1 MAVYLGI
8 DWSTKSHALAFI
20 NQEGG
25 TIAEESIRHS
35 AKGFARLDELRAELD
50 VPAADCLV
58 GIESSHTLMMDWLW
72 THGYDQ
78 VYVIPPRVTA
88 SRQASYGQSR
98 ARTDRSDAYLI
109 ANLLR
114 TDLHLLH
121 PWRPHS
127 ATIQTL
133 RSQVSLRMQ
142 LVAERVR
149 EQNRL
154 AELLSRY
161 YPAFLQAFSLD
172 TNIGLAFLLRYPTP
186 QAADELTWS
195 EFEEFARTQ
204 GYAPRHRAT
213 TFAALQRLQP
223 AALAEVVAISQQRA
237 VILAQRMQETRRL
250 IKETEKSLRSLY
262 RSHPD
267 YYIYD
272 SLPGTG
278 NVLGPAL
285 LSKLGDDRERFP
297 TPATLQAFAGTAPV
311 TEESGKWRKVRF
323 RQACDKEFRTIVQS
337 WAKASLRKSPWA
349 SAYFAQAQERGH
361 SISRTYRGLANRWL
375 AILWK
380 LWQSGQPYDQEL
392 HLQRVKARSRP
403 RC

>member
-8 DWSTKSHALAFI
+8 DWSTKSHALTFI

-35 AKGFARLDELRAELD
+35 AKGFARLDELRSSLD
-50 VPAADCLV
+50 VSAADCVV

-72 THGYDQ
+72 SHGYDQ

-88 SRQASYGQSR
+88 SRQASYGQSG
-98 ARTDRSDAYLI
+98 ARTDSHDAYLI

-121 PWRPHS
+121 PWRPHC
-127 ATIQTL
+127 AAIQSL
-133 RSQVSLRMQ
+133 RTQVSLRIQ

-154 AELLSRY
+154 TELLSRY

-172 TNIGLAFLLRYPTP
+172 TDIGLAFLQRYPTP
-186 QAADELTWS
+186 QAADELTWG
-195 EFEEFARTQ
+195 EFKEFARIQ
-204 GYAPRHRAT
+204 GYASQHQAAA
-213 TFAALQRLQP
+213 FAALQRVQP
-223 AALAEVVAISQQRA
+223 VALAEVVAACQQKARL
-237 VILAQRMQETRRL
+237 LAQRMEQTRRF
-250 IKETEKSLRSLY
+250 IKETEKSIESLY
-262 RSHPD
+262 RAHPD
-267 YYIYD
+267 AYIYA
-272 SLPGTG
+272 SLPGAG
-278 NVLGPAL
+278 EVLAPGL

-297 TPATLQAFAGTAPV
+297 SAATLQAFAGTAPV
-311 TEESGKWRKVRF
+311 TEESGKWRKVHF
-323 RQACDKEFRTIVQS
+323 RQACDKEFRTIVQN

-349 SAYFAQAQERGH
+349 QGYFAQAKERGH
-361 SISRTYRGLANRWL
+361 SSARAYRGLANRWL
-375 AILWK
+375 AILWT
-380 LWQSGQPYDQEL
+380 LWQSGQPYDEEF
-392 HLQRVKARSRP
+392 HLQRVKARKMP

>member
-25 TIAEESIRHS
+25 TIAEETIRHS
-35 AKGFARLDELRAELD
+35 AQGFARLDELRSSLD
-50 VPAADCLV
+50 VSAADCRV

-72 THGYDQ
+72 ANGYEQ
-78 VYVIPPRVTA
+78 VYVVPPRMTA
-88 SRQASYGQSR
+88 SRQASYGQSG
-98 ARTDRSDAYLI
+98 ARTDSRDAYLI

-127 ATIQTL
+127 VAIQAL
-133 RSQVSLRMQ
+133 RTQVSLRIQ

-154 AELLSRY
+154 TELLSRY

-172 TNIGLAFLLRYPTP
+172 TDVGLAFLQRYPTP

-195 EFEEFARTQ
+195 EFEEFACTQ
-204 GYAPRHRAT
+204 GYASQHRT
-213 TFAALQRLQP
+213 KTFAALQRTQP
-223 AALAEVVAISQQRA
+223 LALAEVVAVSQQKA
-237 VILAQRMQETRRL
+237 LLLAQRMQQTRRF
-250 IKETEKSLRSLY
+250 IKETEKSIQALY
-262 RSHPD
+262 LEHPD
-267 YYIYD
+267 FYIYD
-272 SLPGTG
+272 SLPGAG
-278 NVLGPAL
+278 EALAPAL

-297 TPATLQAFAGTAPV
+297 SPATLQAFAGTAPV

-323 RQACDKEFRTIVQS
+323 RQACDKEFRTIVQN
-337 WAKASLRKSPWA
+337 WAKASLQKSPWA
-349 SAYFAQAQERGH
+349 QGYFAQAKERGH
-361 SISRTYRGLANRWL
+361 SSARAYRALANRWL
-375 AILWK
+375 AILWT
-380 LWQSGQPYDQEL
+380 LWQSGQPYDEEF
-392 HLQRVKARSRP
+392 HLQRVKVRKMP